1 MAINEIFKA
10 VIALDE
16 AQLADLVQAELD
28 HGTDIMTILNEGLIG
43 AMDEVG
49 KLYSRGVF
57 FIPEMLMAAQAV
69 KRGVSIL
76 RPHLAGTGARPKGTI
91 VIGSVQGD
99 QHDIGK
105 NIVAIMLECSG
116 FKVIDLGVDVD
127 TGKFLAAARKN
138 NVDIVAMSAL
148 LTTTMSAMEGT
159 ISKVKTEGS
168 NLKTMVGGAP
178 LTQAFANKIG
188 ADGYSP
194 DAPGAVAVA
203 RRLVAKYG

>member
-1 MAINEIFKA
+1 MAIDEIFKA
-10 VIALDE
+10 VIALNE
-16 AQLADLVQAELD
+16 AQTGDLVQAELD
-28 HGTDIMTILNEGLIG
+28 HGTDIMTILNKGLIA

-49 KLYSRGVF
+49 KLYSQGIF
-57 FIPEMLMAAQAV
+57 FVPEMLMAAEAV
-69 KRGVSIL
+69 KRGVSL
-76 RPHLAGTGARPKGTI
+76 LQPYLASTGAKPRGTI
-91 VIGSVQGD
+91 VIGTVKGD

-105 NIVAIMLECSG
+105 NVVAMMLECSG

-127 TGKFLAAARKN
+127 TAKFLAAAGKS

-148 LTTTMSAMEGT
+148 LSTTMSAMEGT
-159 ISKVKTEGS
+159 ISEIRTEGG

-178 LTQAFANKIG
+178 LTQAFADKIG

-203 RRLVAKYG
+203 RQLVSK